1 MRYLTSVHENQ
12 VIRCS
17 KKEPLGKRGLV
28 CGANIR
34 RDVKISHSA
43 VKQKDLNVNSGITV
57 LQGGEDVKR
66 IIAISAQMRKIAK
79 NKTNRLNHGYH
90 FRKPP

>member
-1 MRYLTSVHENQ
+1 MRYLISDHENQ

-57 LQGGEDVKR
+57 LRAVRMSID
-66 IIAISAQMRKIAK
+66 SSDNRK
-79 NKTNRLNHGYH
+79 G
-90 FRKPP
+90 P